1 MPHVTVE
8 FFGIPRAR
16 VQVSG
21 CELDAD
27 TVGDALAQ
35 LQERFPQLVGECLFN
50 HALAPGYLI
59 AINAQKFT
67 RDPNWQLAPG
77 DSLQLL
83 SADVG
88 G

>member
-35 LQERFPQLVGECLFN
+35 LQDPAGGEQRRGQ
-50 HALAPGYLI
+50 HARTL
-59 AINAQKFT
+59 
-67 RDPNWQLAPG
+67 R
-77 DSLQLL
+77 
-83 SADVG
+83 
-88 G
+88 